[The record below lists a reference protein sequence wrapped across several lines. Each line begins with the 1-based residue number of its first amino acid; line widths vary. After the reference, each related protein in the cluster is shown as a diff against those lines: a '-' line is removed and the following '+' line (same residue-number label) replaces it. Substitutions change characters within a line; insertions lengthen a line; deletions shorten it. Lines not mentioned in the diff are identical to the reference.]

1 MRWLDGITDAMNVN
15 LMNLGKLWE
24 MVTDREAWHAA
35 IHRVTESDRNGQLN
49 NSNKSELTIYT
60 SNDTE
65 YFATL
70 LIFESL
76 QRNHTV

>member
-1 MRWLDGITDAMNVN
+1 MRWLDSITDSVDMS
-15 LMNLGKLWE
+15 LRKLQE
-24 MVTDREAWHAA
+24 IVEDRGSWHAA
-35 IHRVTESDRNGQLN
+35 IHGVTESDRNGQLN

-65 YFATL
+65 YFANSV
-70 LIFESL
+70 IFESL

>member
-1 MRWLDGITDAMNVN
+1 MADITYLNISKAND
-15 LMNLGKLWE
+15 KPYQIQ
-24 MVTDREAWHAA
+24 EAKKKAS
-35 IHRVTESDRNGQLN
+35 RQN

-65 YFATL
+65 YFATS
-70 LIFESL
+70 LIFESF

>member
-1 MRWLDGITDAMNVN
+1 MRWLDGITDAMN
-15 LMNLGKLWE
+15 MNLGKLWE

-35 IHRVTESDRNGQLN
+35 IHGVTESDRNGQLN